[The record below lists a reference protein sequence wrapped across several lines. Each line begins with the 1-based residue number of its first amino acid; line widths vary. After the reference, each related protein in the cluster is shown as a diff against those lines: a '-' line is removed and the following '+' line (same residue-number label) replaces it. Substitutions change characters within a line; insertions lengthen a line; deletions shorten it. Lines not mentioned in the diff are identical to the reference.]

1 VERSK
6 KKKVYLTR
14 KILEPAISLLSEK
27 YEIYINEY
35 ERPPTKKE
43 LIKIVPDMD
52 GILCTLSDKIN
63 KEVMR
68 AAGPNLKV
76 ISSYSTGFDHIDV
89 QEATKRGIYVTFT
102 ADILSEAT
110 ADLTFSLILAIARKI
125 VQADKYV
132 REGLWKVGWMPDL
145 FLGSDLCNKTLGIL
159 GLGKIGSAV
168 ACRAKGFK
176 MNIIYHNRNSLN
188 CKIETKLGAR
198 YVGID
203 NLMEESDFL
212 SIHASLNKESFHLIN
227 KNKLKKMKSTAYI
240 INTSRGDIINQS
252 HLVYALVN
260 KWIAGAALDTFS
272 AEPLNRS
279 NKLLKLENVILLPH
293 IGSAT
298 YGTRTKMSEV
308 AARNLINVL
317 EGKDPIYLVNSKVKT
332 SNR

>member
-1 VERSK
+1 MQRRK

-14 KILEPAISLLSEK
+14 KILEPAISLLSDK

-43 LIKIVPDMD
+43 LINIVPDMD
-52 GILCTLSDKIN
+52 GILCTLSDKID
-63 KEVMR
+63 KQVMR
-68 AAGPNLKV
+68 AAGPTLKV

-132 REGLWKVGWMPDL
+132 REGLWRVGWMPDL
-145 FLGSDLCNKTLGIL
+145 FLGSDLCNKTLGVL

-176 MNIIYHNRNSLN
+176 MKIIYHNRNSLN
-188 CKIETKLGAR
+188 CKMERKLGAK

-240 INTSRGDIINQS
+240 VNTSRGDIINQS
-252 HLVYALVN
+252 HLIYALVN

-272 AEPLNRS
+272 TEPLTKS
-279 NKLLKLENVILLPH
+279 NKLLKLENVIVLPH

-298 YGTRTKMSEV
+298 YGTRTKMSEI

-317 EGKDPIYLVNSKVKT
+317 EGKDPIYLVNPQVKT

>member
-1 VERSK
+1 VKRRK
-6 KKKVYLTR
+6 KRVYLTR
-14 KILEPAISLLSEK
+14 RLLEPAISLLSKK

-43 LIKIVPDMD
+43 LIKSVRDID
-52 GILCTLSDKIN
+52 GILCTLSDKID
-63 KEVMR
+63 KEVMC

-76 ISSYSTGFDHIDV
+76 ISSYSTGLDHIDV
-89 QEATKRGIYVTFT
+89 QDATKRGIYVTFT
-102 ADILSEAT
+102 GDILSEAT
-110 ADLTFSLILAIARKI
+110 ADLTFSLILALARKI
-125 VQADKYV
+125 VEADKYV
-132 REGLWKVGWMPDL
+132 HEGLWNVGWMPDL

-168 ACRAKGFK
+168 ARRARGFN

-188 CKIETKLGAR
+188 YNMETKLGAR

-203 NLMEESDFL
+203 NLLEESDFL

-227 KNKLKKMKSTAYI
+227 KHKLKKMKSTAYL

-252 HLVYALVN
+252 HLVHALLN

-272 AEPLNRS
+272 HEPLDKS
-279 NKLLKLENVILLPH
+279 NSLLKLENVILLPH

-298 YGTRTKMSEV
+298 YGTRTKMSEI

-317 EGKDPIYLVNSKVKT
+317 EGKDPIYLVNSKVKNST
-332 SNR
+332 R